1 MVEFQVV
8 LFMTLSLV
16 LPLLPLIALFAC
28 LIPFF
33 ISFMERHAS
42 GPST

>member
-8 LFMTLSLV
+8 LFMALSLV
-16 LPLLPLIALFAC
+16 LPLLPLIALLAC

-33 ISFMERHAS
+33 MAFMERHAC
-42 GPST
+42 GPSK